1 MSKGNTTETDL
12 LALIFT
18 ATALPW
24 AAATDLDVHLHTA
37 DPGEA
42 GASTAS
48 ECDYTGYAPVTVA
61 RGTGA
66 WTVTGD
72 TVTNDN
78 QIQFGACTSGT
89 NVATHFSVTPDGS
102 TQILYSGAL
111 TASLTITAGITPLFE
126 AGSLTVTEN

>member
-12 LALIFT
+12 LAKVFT

-24 AAATDLDVHLHTA
+24 DAATDLDIHLHTA

-48 ECDYTGYAPVTVA
+48 ECSYTGYAPVTVSRSA
-61 RGTGA
+61 SA
-66 WTVTGD
+66 WTVTGN
-72 TVTNDN
+72 TATNDN
-78 QIQFGACTSGT
+78 QIQFGACTAGS
-89 NVATHFSVTPDGS
+89 NVATYFSVTVDAG

-111 TASLTITAGITPLFE
+111 SASLSITAGITPLFE
-126 AGSLTVTEN
+126 AGSLTITED